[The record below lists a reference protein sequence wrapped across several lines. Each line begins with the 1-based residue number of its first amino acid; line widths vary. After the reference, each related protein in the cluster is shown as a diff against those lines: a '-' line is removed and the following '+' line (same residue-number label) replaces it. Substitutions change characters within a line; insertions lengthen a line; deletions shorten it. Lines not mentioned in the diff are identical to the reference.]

1 MYNNDQVLD
10 WYVPKQ
16 LSPAIMQWLDKEVY
30 EIYSA
35 AKKKINLEIVAGDLF
50 AQPFLA
56 KFLLKVNYDFFAK
69 T

>member
-1 MYNNDQVLD
+1 
-10 WYVPKQ
+10 
-16 LSPAIMQWLDKEVY
+16 MQWLDLEVY
-30 EIYSA
+30 EIYTT